1 MKILVT
7 GSYGQLGRA
16 LERELADDSE
26 IEAIFTDYGTL
37 DITDAEA
44 VRHFLEE
51 HPVDVIVNC
60 AAYTAVD
67 KAESDVEKAR
77 QVNTM
82 APGVLG
88 KAAQRSGA
96 KVIHVSTDYV
106 FGGDNCRP
114 YCEYDEPAPNSVY
127 GRTKLAGESMLK
139 AACHGAVIIRTAW
152 LYSEDGGNFVKTML
166 RLADERDE
174 ICVVSD
180 QIGTPT
186 YAGDLA
192 AAIHR
197 HTPGPAMDS
206 RYVPLHRRGGGIM
219 VRLRQ
224 GHHGDGRKGC
234 QGGSR
239 GYQGLPHCCQPPC
252 LLRIIKEQNQENL
265 RHSHPLLAGLAAQVH
280 CRTGE
285 MT

>member
-67 KAESDVEKAR
+67 KAESDVERAR

-174 ICVVSD
+174 IRVVSD

-192 AAIHR
+192 AAIHAILR
-197 HTPGPAMDS
+197 APQWTPGVYHFTDEGVASWYDFAKVIMEMAGKDVKVVPVDTKDYPTAANRPAYSVLSKNKIKKTYGIAIPYWQDS
-206 RYVPLHRRGGGIM
+206 
-219 VRLRQ
+219 LR
-224 GHHGDGRKGC
+224 KC
-234 QGGSR
+234 
-239 GYQGLPHCCQPPC
+239 
-252 LLRIIKEQNQENL
+252 I
-265 RHSHPLLAGLAAQVH
+265 AALVK
-280 CRTGE
+280 
-285 MT
+285 